1 MNGLD
6 NEAITLIY
14 VKGYRLLFMSLPKCQ
29 NTLSIERIL
38 LLSCGEINNA
48 SGIFCHGSLLPLNK
62 WEETRL

>member
-38 LLSCGEINNA
+38 LLPCGEINNA
-48 SGIFCHGSLLPLNK
+48 SGIFCHESLLPLNK